1 MNITF
6 IPNRSVT
13 LVTSDFRVLTAT
25 KDSPNWAKIEAAI
38 KHKDEQALVNAISV
52 KESIRTFGSGVKG
65 RGDITIKN
73 DNIFYRGEKLFGE
86 DVNRILSYLSG
97 GFPEESMILFL
108 ESKLRNPSPDS
119 VASLYMFLENR
130 GMPLTDNGTV
140 LGYKGVNDD
149 YFSKN
154 TGSEPLVEGTRNER
168 GAVRNK
174 IGDVIHMNRRYVC
187 ADNNQ
192 GCAGGLHIGSK
203 NYATGWAGQGGHVM
217 VVEFSPE
224 HVVSVP
230 TTEHEKL
237 RVAKYRVVGELNGD
251 LLGDVYNSDFVRP
264 TNSPDPDTYTFEGPD
279 FNPGSAP
286 IPTKVPAN
294 LYNISDWSKGQ
305 SAGYKDG
312 KSHQKRKFY
321 EDDRGRSFKK
331 HSREFIDG
339 YLTGY
344 RDGRS

>member
-1 MNITF
+1 MMALTF

-25 KDSPNWAKIEAAI
+25 ATKDSPNWPKIEAAI
-38 KHKDEQALVNAISV
+38 KVRDERSLIEAISL
-52 KESIRTFGSGVKG
+52 KESIRTFGSAVKG

-73 DNIFYRGEKLFGE
+73 DNIFYRGEKLYGE
-86 DVNRILSYLSG
+86 DVNRILSYLAG

-108 ESKLRNPSPDS
+108 ESKLLNPSFDS
-119 VASLYMFLENR
+119 VASLYMFLENK
-130 GMPLTDNGTV
+130 GMPITDNGTV
-140 LGYKGVNDD
+140 LGYKGVGDD

-154 TGSEPLVEGTRNER
+154 TGSEPLVEGIRNER

-174 IGDVIHMNRRYVC
+174 VGDVIHMNRRYVC

-203 NYATGWAGQGGHVM
+203 NYATSWAGQGGRVM

-237 RVAKYRVVGELNGD
+237 RVCKYRVVGEFNGD

-264 TNSPDPDTYTFEGPD
+264 NDGVDPDTVEIEGEKD
-279 FNPGSAP
+279 WS
-286 IPTKVPAN
+286 N
-294 LYNISDWSKGQ
+294 LYNISDWTRGNQ
-305 SAGYKDG
+305 VGLKDG
-312 KSHQKRKFY
+312 KAHQKRKFY
-321 EDDRGRSFKK
+321 EEDKGRSFKK
-331 HSREFIDG
+331 YSKEWVNG
-339 YLTGY
+339 YLKGY
-344 RDGRS
+344 REGRN